1 MGVKS
6 CCTAAVLEKLIAEA
20 TVLRS
25 EINAQ
30 MKGFFYEIFLRLSP
44 ARGGARVSSPT
55 SMEEKICSELKLA
68 KLRQQSLNRSLN
80 EIHEQASSI
89 LSLTLQW
96 KDIETHFESTF
107 NSIEDSAKAL
117 RTKERQ
123 LEAREKEFESKEK
136 EFEER
141 CEEFIKLRDAEIEEH
156 YKEIELKEKDFEER
170 RREVDLERKRLES
183 ETVDYSIDANLHF
196 SVKMDGRALQ
206 MFLNKRCKH
215 DEKMKNE
222 MTVDDQHNLD
232 VLGFFYLLAAYGL
245 ASAFDSDELIS
256 RLVIIA
262 RNREIPEFLRVL
274 ELGDKIP
281 GFIQTLINK
290 KQYIDAINF
299 IYAFELVKE
308 FRPVPLLKNYLKDS
322 KIVARNFRRS
332 NKSVEALIMSKEKR
346 VADLRA
352 VIKCIEDHK
361 LEPELSPKFLQEK
374 IAYLEMEI
382 SNKKAMLLA
391 LGYSS
396 QIPILNE
403 NKCSEPKSTSTASTA
418 LNTLTAA
425 STAIPPVPTA
435 PITVTSSSPTTA
447 STATPAAT
455 TTITSS
461 FSTSASTSTS
471 IPNTSP
477 IPAPT
482 SSVRFGPPSQTTVL
496 PSATISK
503 SLAQQHC
510 GNKLPQPQHQ
520 GGDEGPQPQHQG
532 RNKRPRIAFSSE
544 VPLQASSFANPNI
557 VHSLQTPHQQPGH
570 CFMNQG
576 ASYLNSSAGHY
587 SLIVYQPIN
596 PYMNYNYYNVN
607 SYYHSNTLG
616 APGYGNATP
625 FQRR

>member
-1 MGVKS
+1 M
-6 CCTAAVLEKLIAEA
+6 A
-20 TVLRS
+20 
-25 EINAQ
+25 
-30 MKGFFYEIFLRLSP
+30 LSP
-44 ARGGARVSSPT
+44 PIKPHVREAAR
-55 SMEEKICSELKLA
+55 ELA
-68 KLRQQSLNRSLN
+68 FD
-80 EIHEQASSI
+80 
-89 LSLTLQW
+89 W
-96 KDIETHFESTF
+96 
-107 NSIEDSAKAL
+107 
-117 RTKERQ
+117 RTKMKKDRY
-123 LEAREKEFESKEK
+123 LE
-136 EFEER
+136 
-141 CEEFIKLRDAEIEEH
+141 
-156 YKEIELKEKDFEER
+156 
-170 RREVDLERKRLES
+170 
-183 ETVDYSIDANLHF
+183 
-196 SVKMDGRALQ
+196 
-206 MFLNKRCKH
+206 
-215 DEKMKNE
+215 
-222 MTVDDQHNLD
+222 
-232 VLGFFYLLAAYGL
+232 VLGFFRLLACYGL
-245 ASAFDSDELIS
+245 ASVFDACELFND
-256 RLVIIA
+256 LVTVA
-262 RNREIPEFLRVL
+262 QDRQTPEFLRVL
-274 ELGDKIP
+274 GLVDEAFR
-281 GFIQTLINK
+281 FIQTLINK

-308 FRPVPLLKNYLKDS
+308 FRPVPLLKNYLKYS

-361 LEPELSPKFLQEK
+361 LESELSPKFLQEQ

-382 SNKKAMLLA
+382 SNKKAMLLVE
-391 LGYSS
+391 GYSS

-403 NKCSEPKSTSTASTA
+403 NKCSVPKSTSTASTA

-425 STAIPPVPTA
+425 STTIIPAPTA

-447 STATPAAT
+447 STATPAAA
-455 TTITSS
+455 TTITSP
-461 FSTSASTSTS
+461 FSTSASTATS

-482 SSVRFGPPSQTTVL
+482 SPVRFAPPSQTTVL

-520 GGDEGPQPQHQG
+520 GGDERPQPQYQG

-544 VPLQASSFANPNI
+544 APLQPSSFANPNI
-557 VHSLQTPHQQPGH
+557 VHSLQAPHQQPVH
-570 CFMNQG
+570 FFMNQG

-587 SLIVYQPIN
+587 SLTGHQPIDLQ
-596 PYMNYNYYNVN
+596 MNYNYNNVN